1 MKLTLLIMLSFLA
14 LSSYAD
20 KGIDFTNNSKLNS
33 FNAPNYSF
41 ISNKTLI
48 LEGSEYGFNSARI
61 KTVPNYQVKE
71 ERQRTHPSIENYS
84 ISFLGDNLDVLY
96 QVHLADPYNLYSH
109 DSNGRR
115 LIGLKN
121 SPYLEIPIP
130 ESIEAVSIRIE
141 RLNKEKNESVSKLK
155 ILK

>member
-1 MKLTLLIMLSFLA
+1 MKLTLLVMLSLFA

-20 KGIDFTNNSKLNS
+20 KGKNFTNNSKLNS

-41 ISNKTLI
+41 ISNKTVI
-48 LEGSEYGFNSARI
+48 IEGSEYGFNSARI
-61 KTVPNYQVKE
+61 QTVPKYHVNE
-71 ERQRTHPSIENYS
+71 ERQRILPGIKNYS
-84 ISFLGDNLDVLY
+84 ILFLDDNLDVLY
-96 QVHLADPYNLYSH
+96 QVYLADPYNVYSH
-109 DSNGRR
+109 DSNGSR

-130 ESIEAVSIRIE
+130 ASIEVVSIRIE
-141 RLNKEKNESVSKLK
+141 RLNKEKNESISKLR

>member
-1 MKLTLLIMLSFLA
+1 MKLTLLVMLSLFA

-20 KGIDFTNNSKLNS
+20 KGKNFTNDSKLNS
-33 FNAPNYSF
+33 FNAANYSF
-41 ISNKTLI
+41 TSNKTVI

-61 KTVPNYQVKE
+61 KTVPKYQVNE
-71 ERQRTHPSIENYS
+71 ERQRILPGIKNYS
-84 ISFLGDNLDVLY
+84 ISFLDDNLDVLY
-96 QVHLADPYNLYSH
+96 QIYLADPYNLYSH
-109 DSNGRR
+109 DSNGSR

-141 RLNKEKNESVSKLK
+141 RLTKEKNEFISKLR

>member
-1 MKLTLLIMLSFLA
+1 MLSLFA

-20 KGIDFTNNSKLNS
+20 KGKNFTNNSELNS
-33 FNAPNYSF
+33 FNAPNYSY
-41 ISNKTLI
+41 ISNKTVI
-48 LEGSEYGFNSARI
+48 IEGSEYGFNSARI
-61 KTVPNYQVKE
+61 QTVPKYQVNE
-71 ERQRTHPSIENYS
+71 ERKRILPGIQNYS
-84 ISFLGDNLDVLY
+84 ISFLDDNLDVLY
-96 QVHLADPYNLYSH
+96 QVYLADPYNLYCH

-141 RLNKEKNESVSKLK
+141 RLNKENNESISKLK

>member
-1 MKLTLLIMLSFLA
+1 MKLTLLIMLSFFA

-20 KGIDFTNNSKLNS
+20 KGKNLTNDSKLNS
-33 FNAPNYSF
+33 FNAPHYSF
-41 ISNKTLI
+41 ISNKIVI

-61 KTVPNYQVKE
+61 QTVPNYQVNE
-71 ERQRTHPSIENYS
+71 ERKRILPGIQNYS
-84 ISFLGDNLDVLY
+84 ISFLDDNLDVLY
-96 QVHLADPYNLYSH
+96 KVYLADPYNLYSH
-109 DSNGRR
+109 DSNGSR

-130 ESIEAVSIRIE
+130 ASIEAVSIRIE
-141 RLNKEKNESVSKLK
+141 RLNKEKNESISKLK

>member
-1 MKLTLLIMLSFLA
+1 MKLTLLVMLSLFA

-20 KGIDFTNNSKLNS
+20 KGKNFTNNSKLNS

-41 ISNKTLI
+41 ISNKTVI
-48 LEGSEYGFNSARI
+48 IEGSEYGFNSARI
-61 KTVPNYQVKE
+61 QTVPKYHVNE
-71 ERQRTHPSIENYS
+71 ERQRVLPGIKNYS
-84 ISFLGDNLDVLY
+84 ILFLDDNLDVLY
-96 QVHLADPYNLYSH
+96 QVYLADPYNVYSH
-109 DSNGRR
+109 DSNGSR

-130 ESIEAVSIRIE
+130 ASIEVVSIRIE
-141 RLNKEKNESVSKLK
+141 RLNKEKNESISKLR

>member
-1 MKLTLLIMLSFLA
+1 MKLTLLVMLSLFA

-20 KGIDFTNNSKLNS
+20 KGKNFTNNSKLNS

-61 KTVPNYQVKE
+61 KTVPKYQVKE
-71 ERQRTHPSIENYS
+71 GRQKNHPGIQNYS
-84 ISFLGDNLDVLY
+84 ISFLDDNLDVLY
-96 QVHLADPYNLYSH
+96 QVYLADPYNLYSH
-109 DSNGRR
+109 DANGSR

-130 ESIEAVSIRIE
+130 ASIEAVSIRIE
-141 RLNKEKNESVSKLK
+141 RLNKEKNESISKLK

>member
-1 MKLTLLIMLSFLA
+1 MLSLFA

-20 KGIDFTNNSKLNS
+20 KGKNFTNDSKLNS
-33 FNAPNYSF
+33 FNAANYSF
-41 ISNKTLI
+41 TSNKTVI

-61 KTVPNYQVKE
+61 QAVPNYQVNE
-71 ERQRTHPSIENYS
+71 ERKRILPGIQNYS
-84 ISFLGDNLDVLY
+84 ISFLDDNLDVLY
-96 QVHLADPYNLYSH
+96 QVYLADPYNLYSH
-109 DSNGRR
+109 DSNGSR

-141 RLNKEKNESVSKLK
+141 RLNKEKNESIGKLK